1 MLKKEVMLLVLSSAL
16 NAAICFG
23 AFVTAGFA
31 TSPSMR
37 DVSMRI
43 GYYVLNGIVL
53 AALIGIFAPWSLA
66 RRRRKGAIFAAVLPV
81 LLLIIAILAFLT
93 LDSWLQRTFGA

>member
-37 DVSMRI
+37 DVSMRSRASDHGARMPI
-43 GYYVLNGIVL
+43 N
-53 AALIGIFAPWSLA
+53 AAKTMPLS
-66 RRRRKGAIFAAVLPV
+66 
-81 LLLIIAILAFLT
+81 T
-93 LDSWLQRTFGA
+93 